1 MNGAEMT
8 NRLYFGVAEESS
20 KGRTDNSFMEYTSS
34 ALGWEVIFGL
44 QEAWGLYLVLPE

>member
-20 KGRTDNSFMEYTSS
+20 KGRTDSSFMEYTSS
-34 ALGWEVIFGL
+34 ALGRRLSLGSRRHGGFI
-44 QEAWGLYLVLPE
+44 